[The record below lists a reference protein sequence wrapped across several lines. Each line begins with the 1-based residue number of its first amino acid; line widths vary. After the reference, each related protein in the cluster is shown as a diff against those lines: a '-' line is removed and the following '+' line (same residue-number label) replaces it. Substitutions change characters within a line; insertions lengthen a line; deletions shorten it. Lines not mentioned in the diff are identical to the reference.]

1 MKACFGR
8 GAALVGLAVLTAVV
22 PVGAWS
28 AGAVAN
34 GLILLTGV
42 GQISTVEATGKGSKV
57 LPLPQGESNGNQPA
71 WSPSASKITFY
82 TTNNSGAR
90 LWVMNA
96 DGSKPTPVTAIGAF
110 TGIDHPTWSPGGTTI
125 AFGGT
130 ANINPSSDSSCIP
143 SLSGSS
149 ISSSGDRCPPSIS
162 GPDLI
167 WSVSAD
173 GQRLHA
179 LTNVTATPAASG
191 PTWSPDG
198 KELAFVASD
207 GVDAK
212 GNPPSGIYIMKAN
225 GTGVHRLTPPSANT
239 EHDPAWSPDGT
250 WLAFASID
258 ANWQTTHVANIETVR
273 TSGTDVRQLTTGGYW
288 AGSPV
293 VSPDGKKIIF
303 YRYQG
308 TQVDPHVF
316 IMNSDGTGTHELL
329 AAEATPFSWAKA
341 PTRKARR

>member
-1 MKACFGR
+1 MKTCCGR
-8 GAALVGLAVLTAVV
+8 WAALVGLVVLTAVI

-28 AGAVAN
+28 AGSAAN
-34 GLILLTGV
+34 GLILLMEGV
-42 GQISTVEATGKGSKV
+42 GQISTAEATGKGSKM
-57 LPLPQGESNGNQPA
+57 LPLPQGESNGNQPV
-71 WSPSASKITFY
+71 WSPSASKIAFY
-82 TTNNSGAR
+82 TTNDSGAR

-110 TGIDHPTWSPGGTTI
+110 TGVDHPTWSPDGKTI

-130 ANINPSSDSSCIP
+130 ANITPNDSSCIP
-143 SLSGSS
+143 SLTGSTF
-149 ISSSGDRCPPSIS
+149 SSSGEHCFTSIS
-162 GPDLI
+162 GRNLI

-179 LTNVTATPAASG
+179 LTNVTTTPFATS

-207 GVDAK
+207 GVDTIK
-212 GNPPSGIYIMKAN
+212 GNPPSGIYIMNAD
-225 GTGVHRLTPPSANT
+225 GTGARRLTPPSANA
-239 EHDPAWSPDGT
+239 ENDPAWSPDGK
-250 WLAFASID
+250 WLAFASMD
-258 ANWQTTHVANIETVR
+258 ANWQTHVANIETVR
-273 TSGTDVRQLTTGGYW
+273 ANGTDVRQLTTGGYW
-288 AGSPV
+288 AAGPV

-308 TQVDPHVF
+308 TYVHPHVF
-316 IMNSDGTGTHELL
+316 IMNSDGAGLHELL

-341 PTRKARR
+341 PTRTARK